1 MSSVQTARI
10 AFVGAGNHA
19 TESLYPNIAHIPEFD
34 LAAVCDLA
42 PEKAEYTAR
51 KYGAPAW
58 FTDVVTMLDRV
69 QPQGVCICGQPAMH
83 YEVGMQVL
91 QRGIPIF
98 IEKPPAPTLA
108 EARALADAA
117 QAHNT
122 WGMVGFMKRFAPANV
137 VAKEYMAGPAF
148 GRLGSITLMHGSGPY
163 DDMRRMMFFNG
174 IHMLDLGRYLAGDVE
189 SVFAYG
195 LHESEGVQ
203 VVSASFRFAN
213 GAVGQLNMNSGHSW
227 TDCFEMTYLSG
238 AGVGIV
244 IDSSRTTEVM
254 SNAQRFAQGQGETLY
269 GWSSRYYVSGNMSGW
284 ASGGHYTRGYWGELN
299 HFAHAVLGR
308 VTPVATLQDG
318 VEAVRLIDAILQSVE
333 RGQPVAVQSI

>member
-58 FTDVVTMLDRV
+58 FTDVETMLDRV
-69 QPQGVCICGQPAMH
+69 QPQGVCICGQPDMH
-83 YEVGMQVL
+83 YKVGMQVL

-98 IEKPPAPTLA
+98 IEKPPAPTLVQ
-108 EARALADAA
+108 ARALADAA

-148 GRLGSITLMHGSGPY
+148 GRLGAITLMHGSGPY

-195 LHESEGVQ
+195 LHERAGVQ
-203 VVSASFRFAN
+203 AISASFRFAN

-227 TDCFEMTYLSG
+227 DDCFEMVYLSG

-254 SNAQRFAQGQGETLY
+254 SGAQRFAQGQGETLY

-299 HFAHAVLGR
+299 HFAHAVLGQVAR
-308 VTPVATLQDG
+308 VATLQDG